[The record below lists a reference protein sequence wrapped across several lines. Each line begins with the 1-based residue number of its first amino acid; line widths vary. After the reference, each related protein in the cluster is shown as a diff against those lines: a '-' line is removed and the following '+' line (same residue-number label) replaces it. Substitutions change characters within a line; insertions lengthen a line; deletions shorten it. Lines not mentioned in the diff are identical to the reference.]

1 MKAIF
6 EGIQDLFDNVLFI
19 PYDFLRFIDN
29 WWSANILSWVFIL
42 IGAAAFVYWML
53 QLRAFDQT
61 GEEEN
66 DLSAHTYL

>member
-6 EGIQDLFDNVLFI
+6 EGIEDLFVNVLFA
-19 PYDFLRFIDN
+19 PYDLLRFTES

-42 IGAAAFVYWML
+42 IGGAAFIYWML
-53 QLRAFDQT
+53 QLRGFDKS

-66 DLSAHTYL
+66 DLSAHSYL